1 MKPVHFALNRSI
13 PRRSFLRGVGVVLAL
28 PMLDAMRPA
37 FAAAPVTPKRRMVN
51 ICTTLGI
58 HPESLFPKET
68 GRGYTATPYSQV
80 INEFRDQFTLFSGL
94 SHPEVDGGHSSEA
107 SFLTAAPHPGASGFR
122 NTISIDQLAV
132 EKLAPD
138 TRFTSLMLAS
148 SSNYSLSWT
157 RNGVNIPAEERPS
170 KVFAKLFL
178 DGTAAEVDQQ
188 VRRLKD
194 GQSIMDI
201 VGEQAKGLQRSVGTE
216 DRDKLDQYFT
226 SVRELEQ
233 RLVKAEDW
241 ARKPKPKVDM
251 KPPTDPQNRAD
262 IIATT
267 RPMFDLMHLAL
278 QTDSTRLITFRLQGH
293 NSVPP
298 IEGVTQD
305 WHNLSHHGK
314 DPTKLDELAIIEKTE
329 LHEVRTFLANL
340 KASTEDG
347 ANLLDRTMVL
357 YGSNL
362 GNSSSHDT
370 RNMPIV
376 LAGGGFKHGQHLAF
390 DPQTPPP
397 LCNLYVQMLRQL
409 GVDTSTFG
417 SAKATS
423 IPGFEAA

>member
-1 MKPVHFALNRSI
+1 
-13 PRRSFLRGVGVVLAL
+13 VGVTLAL
-28 PMLDAMRPA
+28 PMLDAMLPA
-37 FAAAPVTPKRRMVN
+37 FGAKAQPPKRRMVS

-58 HPESLFPKET
+58 HPEHLFPTDT
-68 GRGYTATPYSQV
+68 GRGYKASPYSEV
-80 INEFRDQFTLFSGL
+80 IDEFRDQFTIFSGL

-107 SFLTAAPHPGASGFR
+107 SFLTAAAHPGASGFR
-122 NTISIDQLAV
+122 NTISMDQLAI

-138 TRFTSLMLAS
+138 TRFSSLMLSS

-157 RNGVNIPAEERPS
+157 RNGVNIPAEDRPS
-170 KVFAKLFL
+170 RAFAKLFL

-201 VGEQAKGLQRSVGTE
+201 VGEQAKGLQRTVGTL
-216 DRDKLDQYFT
+216 DREKLDQYFT

-241 ARKPKPKVDM
+241 ARKPKPKVEM

-278 QTDSTRLITFRLQGH
+278 QTDSTRMITFRMQGH

-314 DPTKLDELAIIEKTE
+314 DPTKIDELAIIEKTE
-329 LHEVRTFLANL
+329 LHELRTFLANL
-340 KASTEDG
+340 KASKEDG

-376 LAGGGFKHGQHLAF
+376 LAGGSFKHGQHLAF
-390 DPQTPPP
+390 DPQSPPP

-423 IPGFEAA
+423 IPGFEAV

>member
-1 MKPVHFALNRSI
+1 MKSVYFALNRSI
-13 PRRSFLRGVGVVLAL
+13 PRRSFLRGVGVTLAL
-28 PMLDAMRPA
+28 PLLDAMRPA
-37 FAAAPVTPKRRMVN
+37 FGATAQPAKRRMVS

-58 HPESLFPKET
+58 HPEHLFPKET
-68 GRGYTATPYSQV
+68 GRGYKASMYSEV
-80 INEFRDQFTLFSGL
+80 IDEFRDQFTIFSGL

-107 SFLTAAPHPGASGFR
+107 SFLTAAAHPGASGFR
-122 NTISIDQLAV
+122 NTISMDQLAI

-138 TRFTSLMLAS
+138 TRFSSLMLSS

-157 RNGVNIPAEERPS
+157 RNGVNIPAEDRPS

-201 VGEQAKGLQRSVGTE
+201 VGEQAKGLQRTVGTQ
-216 DRDKLDQYFT
+216 DREKLDQYFT

-251 KPPTDPQNRAD
+251 KPPTDAQNRAD

-278 QTDSTRLITFRLQGH
+278 QTDSTRMITFRMQGH

-314 DPTKLDELAIIEKTE
+314 DPMKIEELAIIEKTE
-329 LHEVRTFLANL
+329 LHELRTFLANL
-340 KASTEDG
+340 KASKEDG
-347 ANLLDRTMVL
+347 ADLLDRTMVL

-390 DPQTPPP
+390 DPQSPPP
-397 LCNLYVQMLRQL
+397 LSNLYVQMLRRL
-409 GVDTSTFG
+409 GVDMSSFG

-423 IPGFEAA
+423 IPGFEAV

>member
-13 PRRSFLRGVGVVLAL
+13 PRRSFLRGVGVTLAL
-28 PMLDAMRPA
+28 PMLDAMLPA
-37 FAAAPVTPKRRMVN
+37 FGAKAQPPKRRMVS

-58 HPESLFPKET
+58 HPEHLFPTDT
-68 GRGYTATPYSQV
+68 GRGYKASPYSEV
-80 INEFRDQFTLFSGL
+80 IDEFRDQFTIFSGL

-107 SFLTAAPHPGASGFR
+107 SFLTAAAHPGASGFR
-122 NTISIDQLAV
+122 NTISMDQLAI

-138 TRFTSLMLAS
+138 TRFSSLMLSS

-157 RNGVNIPAEERPS
+157 RNGVNIPAEDRPS
-170 KVFAKLFL
+170 RVFAKLFL

-201 VGEQAKGLQRSVGTE
+201 VGEQAKGLQRTVGTQ
-216 DRDKLDQYFT
+216 DREKLDQYFT

-241 ARKPKPKVDM
+241 ARKPKPKVEM

-278 QTDSTRLITFRLQGH
+278 QTDSTRMITFRMQGH

-314 DPTKLDELAIIEKTE
+314 DPTKIDELAIIEKTE
-329 LHEVRTFLANL
+329 LHELRTFLANL
-340 KASTEDG
+340 KASKEDG

-376 LAGGGFKHGQHLAF
+376 LAGGSFKHGQHLAF
-390 DPQTPPP
+390 DPQSPPP

-423 IPGFEAA
+423 IPGFEAV

>member
-1 MKPVHFALNRSI
+1 MKPVNFAFKQSI
-13 PRRSFLRGVGVVLAL
+13 PRRSFLRGVGVALAL
-28 PMLDAMRPA
+28 PMLDAMLPA
-37 FAAAPVTPKRRMVN
+37 FGASTPPVKRRTVA

-58 HPESLFPKET
+58 YPENLFPKET
-68 GRGYTATPYSQV
+68 GRGYKASPYSQV
-80 INEFRDQFTLFSGL
+80 LEEFRDQFTIFSGL
-94 SHPEVDGGHSSEA
+94 SHPEVDGGHASEA

-122 NTISIDQLAV
+122 NTISLDQLGI
-132 EKLAPD
+132 EKLSPD
-138 TRFTSLMLAS
+138 TRFSSLMLAS
-148 SSNYSLSWT
+148 TTNYSLSWT

-170 KVFAKLFL
+170 KVFARLFL
-178 DGTAAEVDQQ
+178 DGSAAEVDQQ

-201 VGEQAKGLQRSVGTE
+201 VGNQAKGLQRAVGTQ
-216 DRDKLDQYFT
+216 DREKLDQYFT

-233 RLVKAEDW
+233 RLVQAEDW

-267 RPMFDLMHLAL
+267 RPLFDLIHLAF
-278 QTDSTRLITFRLQGH
+278 QTDSTRMVTFRLQGL
-293 NSVPP
+293 NQVPP

-329 LHEVRTFLANL
+329 LHEVRNLLANL
-340 KASTEDG
+340 KASTEGG

-390 DPQTPPP
+390 EPQSPPP
-397 LCNLYVQMLRQL
+397 LCNLYLQMLRQL
-409 GVDTSTFG
+409 GVDTNAFG
-417 SAKATS
+417 SSKATS
-423 IPGFEAA
+423 IPGFETA